1 MNCFLVDYEN
11 ESGRLLQGVSLA
23 GLTEEDELIIFY
35 SKHAERVK
43 IPLLKELDKTHAKKE
58 YIKVETG
65 TQNALDFQ
73 LSTYLGACVYK
84 NPNVKY
90 YIVSND
96 TGYDCVCHFW
106 SNMDVYVRRIEDF
119 FNYEK

>member
-43 IPLLKELDKTHAKKE
+43 IPLLKELDKTHAKKRVHKGGNR
-58 YIKVETG
+58 YTK
-65 TQNALDFQ
+65 
-73 LSTYLGACVYK
+73 C
-84 NPNVKY
+84 P
-90 YIVSND
+90 
-96 TGYDCVCHFW
+96 
-106 SNMDVYVRRIEDF
+106 
-119 FNYEK
+119 